1 MKFHATLSP
10 QTAQYATRGHL
21 DITRRLTPLDPS
33 EAVNPILAGID
44 NRRGALFT
52 SGYEFPGR
60 YSRWDVGF
68 LNPPIELR
76 SSRGRFE
83 IQALNERGL
92 PLLDF
97 LFGHLSADPVFAL
110 QRTTGGLISGSVLRR
125 EDEEELLSEEDR
137 TRRPSIFTLIRS
149 IKDALESPE
158 DSQLGLYGGFGYDLV
173 FQFEPMPLKHERTL
187 ERPDIV
193 LYLPDEITVVDRQLG
208 QAYRLSYDFAF
219 EGRSTEG
226 LDRGTPE
233 TLNAA
238 SLRSR
243 IASAGELPAYVPGR
257 YAKLVDTAI
266 EQFKVGN
273 LFEVVP
279 TQTLYEPCPDAPS
292 AVFRRLS
299 EINPSP
305 YGFIV
310 NLGTEHLVG
319 SSPEM
324 YVRVEG
330 KRMETCPISGTIKR
344 GASPIEDAEQIRR
357 LLNSRKDEAELNMCT
372 DVDRNDKSR
381 VCEPGSVNV
390 IGHRQIETYS
400 HLFHTVDHV
409 EGTLRDGY
417 DALDAFMT
425 HMWAVT
431 VTGAPKKA
439 AIQWIENH
447 EDSPRD
453 WYGGAVG
460 YYSFDG
466 SLNTGLTLRTIRIK
480 GGVAEIRVG
489 ATLLYDS
496 VPAEEEEET
505 LTKGAALVKAVRGGQ
520 AAAADGG
527 ASDADGIDT
536 DANAK
541 PGAGKRLLFV
551 DHEDSFVHT
560 LAGYFKETGAD
571 VLVQRTP
578 SALRTLRGGEEFDGV
593 VLSPGP
599 GRPDDFRMREVLEL
613 ALGRE
618 LPLFGVCLGLQ
629 GIVEYYGGSLGILDV
644 PQHGKPATVETSAG
658 CPLFA
663 GIDEPFKVGRYHS
676 LYAEHMPDC
685 LEVTARSED
694 GVVMGVRHRELPV
707 YAVQFHPESLLTAGG
722 RIGHRIIDNF
732 MRAASRS
739 EASAR

>member
-1 MKFHATLSP
+1 MKFKATLSP
-10 QTAQYATRGHL
+10 QQATYATRGHL
-21 DITRRLTPLDPS
+21 QVTRTLTPLDSS
-33 EAVNPILAGID
+33 EAISSILTAID
-44 NRRGALFT
+44 TQRGALFT

-76 SSRGRFE
+76 SSRGLFE
-83 IQALNERGL
+83 IQALNERGDL
-92 PLLDF
+92 LLDF
-97 LFGHLSADPVFAL
+97 LYDRLAADPVFDL
-110 QRTTGGLISGSVLRR
+110 SREGRLISGSILHR
-125 EDEEELLSEEDR
+125 EDEDEMLSEEDR
-137 TRRPSIFTLIRS
+137 TRRPSIFTLVRS
-149 IKDALESPE
+149 IKEALEAPE
-158 DSQLGLYGGFGYDLV
+158 DSQLGLYGAFGYDLV
-173 FQFEPMPLKHERTL
+173 FQFEPMELKHERTL
-187 ERPDIV
+187 ERPDVV
-193 LYLPDEITVVDRQLG
+193 LYLPDEIVIVDRQQD
-208 QAYRLSYDFAF
+208 QAYSLSYDFALD
-219 EGRSTEG
+219 GRSTEG
-226 LDRGTPE
+226 LDRSTPS
-233 TLNAA
+233 TAA
-238 SLRSR
+238 IVPGVDRSQ
-243 IASAGELPAYVPGR
+243 LPAYVPGR
-257 YAKLVDTAI
+257 YASLVDTAI

-279 TQTLYEPCPDAPS
+279 TQTIYEPCPDAPS
-292 AVFRRLS
+292 VVFERLS
-299 EINPSP
+299 AINPSP

-310 NLGTEHLVG
+310 NLGSEHLVG

-344 GASPIEDAEQIRR
+344 GASPIEDAEQIRK

-409 EGTLRDGY
+409 EGTLREGN

-439 AIQWIENH
+439 AIRWIEDH

-460 YYSFDG
+460 FYSFDG
-466 SLNTGLTLRTIRIK
+466 GLNTGLTLRTIRIRQ
-480 GGVAEIRVG
+480 GTAEIRVG

-496 VPAEEEEET
+496 IPAEEEEET
-505 LTKGAALVKAVRGGQ
+505 LTKGAALIKAVRGLQ
-520 AAAADGG
+520 PARAASNLSAADS
-527 ASDADGIDT
+527 ALPAPGI
-536 DANAK
+536 
-541 PGAGKRLLFV
+541 GKRLLFV

-560 LAGYFKETGAD
+560 LAGYFKETGAE
-571 VLVQRTP
+571 VLVLRTAA
-578 SALRTLRGGEEFDGV
+578 ALRTLRGSESFDAV

-599 GRPDDFRMREVLEL
+599 GRPDDFRMREVLDL
-613 ALGRE
+613 AAERE

-629 GIVEYYGGSLGILDV
+629 GIVEYYGGVLGILDV
-644 PQHGKPATVETSAG
+644 PQHGKPAQVSAAAD
-658 CPLFA
+658 CPLFD
-663 GIDEPFKVGRYHS
+663 GIEEPFKVGRYHS
-676 LYAEHMPDC
+676 LHAERMPEC

-694 GVVMGVRHRELPV
+694 GVVMGIRHRELPV
-707 YAVQFHPESLLTAGG
+707 YAVQFHPESLLTAEG
-722 RIGHRIIDNF
+722 RIGHQIIGNF
-732 MRAASRS
+732 MRAVSLSRS
-739 EASAR
+739 TVR

>member
-1 MKFHATLSP
+1 MKFQATLSP
-10 QTAQYATRGHL
+10 QQTTYVTQGNL
-21 DITRRLTPLDPS
+21 EITRTLTPLDSS
-33 EAVNPILAGID
+33 EAVSPILDRID
-44 NRRGALFT
+44 SHRGALFT

-76 SSRGRFE
+76 SSRGLFE
-83 IQALNERGL
+83 IQSLNERGDL
-92 PLLDF
+92 LLDF
-97 LFGHLSADPVFAL
+97 LHHHLSADPVFDL
-110 QRTTGGLISGSVLRR
+110 SRDGGLISGSILHQ

-149 IKDALESPE
+149 IKNALEAPE
-158 DSQLGLYGGFGYDLV
+158 DSQLGLYGAFGYDLV

-187 ERPDIV
+187 ERPDVV
-193 LYLPDEITVVDRQLG
+193 LYLPDEIVMVDRQMG
-208 QAYRLSYDFAF
+208 QAYKLSYDFAR
-219 EGRSTEG
+219 EGRSTAG
-226 LDRGTPE
+226 LDRTTPE
-233 TLNAA
+233 TATA
-238 SLRSR
+238 T
-243 IASAGELPAYVPGR
+243 ASAKIPPHLPEYVPGR
-257 YAKLVDTAI
+257 YASLVDTAI
-266 EQFKVGN
+266 EEFKVGN

-279 TQTLYEPCPDAPS
+279 TQTLYEPCPEAPS
-292 AVFRRLS
+292 AVFRRLC

-324 YVRVEG
+324 YVRVEN

-344 GASPIEDAEQIRR
+344 GASPIEDAEQIRK
-357 LLNSRKDEAELNMCT
+357 LLNSHKDEAELNMCT

-409 EGTLRDGY
+409 EGTLREGC

-439 AIQWIENH
+439 AIRWIEDH

-460 YYSFDG
+460 FYSFDG
-466 SLNTGLTLRTIRIK
+466 GLNTGLTLRTIRIR

-496 VPAEEEEET
+496 IPAEEEEET
-505 LTKGAALVKAVRGGQ
+505 LTKGAALLKAVRGNRTAGAATTLSVAEQ
-520 AAAADGG
+520 AF
-527 ASDADGIDT
+527 
-536 DANAK
+536 NK
-541 PGAGKRLLFV
+541 PGVGKRLLFV

-560 LAGYFKETGAD
+560 LAGYFKETGAE
-571 VLVQRTP
+571 VLVLRTP
-578 SALRTLRGGEEFDGV
+578 AALRMLRSGEAFDGI

-599 GRPDDFRMREVLEL
+599 GRPDDFRMREVLDL
-613 ALGRE
+613 ALQRE
-618 LPLFGVCLGLQ
+618 VPLFGVCLGLQ
-629 GIVEYYGGSLGILDV
+629 GIVEYFGGSLGILGV
-644 PQHGKPATVETSAG
+644 PQHGKPAYVTATAD
-658 CPLFA
+658 CPLFE
-663 GIDEPFKVGRYHS
+663 GIDGAFKVGRYHS
-676 LYAEHMPDC
+676 LHADTMPES

-694 GVVMGVRHRELPV
+694 GVVMGIRHRELPI

-722 RIGHRIIDNF
+722 RIGHQIIGNF
-732 MRAASRS
+732 MRTANLSQ
-739 EASAR
+739 SAVR

>member
-1 MKFHATLSP
+1 MKFKATLSP
-10 QTAQYATRGHL
+10 QQATYATRGQL
-21 DITRRLTPLDPS
+21 EVTRNLTPLDSS
-33 EAVNPILAGID
+33 EAISSILTKID
-44 NRRGALFT
+44 TQRGALFT

-76 SSRGRFE
+76 SSRGLFE
-83 IQALNERGL
+83 IQALNERGDL
-92 PLLDF
+92 LLDF
-97 LFGHLSADPVFAL
+97 LYRHLSADPVFNL
-110 QRTTGGLISGSVLRR
+110 GRDGRLVSGSILSR
-125 EDEEELLSEEDR
+125 EDEDELLSEEDR

-149 IKDALESPE
+149 IKEALEAPE
-158 DSQLGLYGGFGYDLV
+158 DSHLGLYGAFGYDLV
-173 FQFEPMPLKHERTL
+173 FQFEPMELKHERTL

-193 LYLPDEITVVDRQLG
+193 LYLPDEIIIVDRQQD
-208 QAYRLSYDFAF
+208 QAYSLSYDFDL
-219 EGRSTEG
+219 EGRSTAG
-226 LDRGTPE
+226 LNRSTPA
-233 TLNAA
+233 TKALSPAPQQ
-238 SLRSR
+238 
-243 IASAGELPAYVPGR
+243 LPAYVPGR
-257 YAKLVDTAI
+257 YASLVDTAI
-266 EQFKVGN
+266 DQFKVGN

-279 TQTLYEPCPDAPS
+279 TQTIYEPCPDAPS
-292 AVFRRLS
+292 VVFERLS

-310 NLGTEHLVG
+310 NLGNEHLVG

-344 GASPIEDAEQIRR
+344 GASPIEDAEQIRK

-409 EGTLRDGY
+409 EGTLREGS

-439 AIQWIENH
+439 AIRWIEDH

-460 YYSFDG
+460 FYSFDG
-466 SLNTGLTLRTIRIK
+466 GLNTGLTLRTIRIRE
-480 GGVAEIRVG
+480 GTAEIRVG

-496 VPAEEEEET
+496 IPAEEEEET
-505 LTKGAALVKAVRGGQ
+505 LTKGAALVKAVRGQ
-520 AAAADGG
+520 KPAAVSASLSLDSAAVDP
-527 ASDADGIDT
+527 S
-536 DANAK
+536 

-560 LAGYFKETGAD
+560 LAGYFKETGAE
-571 VLVQRTP
+571 VLVLRTP
-578 SALRTLRGGEEFDGV
+578 AALRMLRSSEPFDGI

-599 GRPDDFRMREVLEL
+599 GRPEDFRMREVLDL
-613 ALGRE
+613 ATERE
-618 LPLFGVCLGLQ
+618 MPMFGVCLGLQ

-644 PQHGKPATVETSAG
+644 PQHGKPALISTSAN
-658 CPLFA
+658 CPLFD
-663 GIDEPFKVGRYHS
+663 GISDGFKVGRYHS
-676 LYAEHMPDC
+676 LYAENMPDC

-694 GVVMGVRHRELPV
+694 GVVMGIRHRDLPV
-707 YAVQFHPESLLTAGG
+707 YAVQFHPESLLTASE
-722 RIGHRIIDNF
+722 RIGHRIIGNF
-732 MRAASRS
+732 MRAAKLS
-739 EASAR
+739 ESAAQ

>member
-1 MKFHATLSP
+1 MKFQSTLSP
-10 QTAQYATRGHL
+10 QQSTYFTQSHL
-21 DITRRLTPLDPS
+21 EITRVLTPLDS
-33 EAVNPILAGID
+33 EEAVSPILNHID
-44 NRRGALFT
+44 RHRGALFT

-76 SSRGRFE
+76 SSRGLFE
-83 IQALNERGL
+83 IQALNERGDL
-92 PLLDF
+92 LLDF
-97 LFGHLSADPVFAL
+97 LYNHLTADPVFQL
-110 QRTTGGLISGSVLRR
+110 SRNERLIEGSIIHS
-125 EDEEELLSEEDR
+125 EEEDMLSEEDR

-149 IKDALESPE
+149 IKQALEAPE
-158 DSQLGLYGGFGYDLV
+158 DSQLGLYGSFGYDLV

-187 ERPDIV
+187 ERPDVV
-193 LYLPDEITVVDRQLG
+193 LYLPDEIIMVDRQLG
-208 QAYRLSYDFAF
+208 QAYKLSYDFAMD
-219 EGRSTEG
+219 GRSTAG
-226 LDRGTPE
+226 LDRLTPP
-233 TLNAA
+233 TTNSTTPLPTQ
-238 SLRSR
+238 
-243 IASAGELPAYVPGR
+243 IELPKYQPGR
-257 YAKLVDTAI
+257 YASLVDTAI

-279 TQTLYEPCPDAPS
+279 TQTLYEPCPEPPS

-324 YVRVEG
+324 YVRVEN

-344 GASPIEDAEQIRR
+344 GASPIEDAEQIRK

-409 EGTLRDGY
+409 EGTLREGC

-439 AIQWIENH
+439 AIRWIEDH

-460 YYSFDG
+460 FYSFDG
-466 SLNTGLTLRTIRIK
+466 GLNTGLTLRTIRIR

-496 VPAEEEEET
+496 IPAEEEEET
-505 LTKGAALVKAVRGGQ
+505 LTKGAALVKAVRGNRNVDSTAGSQ
-520 AAAADGG
+520 A
-527 ASDADGIDT
+527 I
-536 DANAK
+536 NNK

-560 LAGYFKETGAD
+560 LAGYFKETGAE
-571 VLVQRTP
+571 VLVLRTP
-578 SALRTLRGGEEFDGV
+578 AALRVLQGQEVFDGV

-599 GRPDDFRMREVLEL
+599 GRPDDFRMREVLDL
-613 ALGRE
+613 AMDRQ

-629 GIVEYYGGSLGILDV
+629 GIVEYFGGSLGILDT
-644 PQHGKPATVETSAG
+644 PQHGKPAYVTTSSD
-658 CPLFA
+658 CPLFE
-663 GIDEPFKVGRYHS
+663 GIDEAFKVGRYHS
-676 LYAEHMPDC
+676 LYAEKMPEN

-694 GVVMGVRHRELPV
+694 GVVMGVRHRELPI

-722 RIGHRIIDNF
+722 RIGHRIIENF
-732 MRAASRS
+732 MR
-739 EASAR
+739 SAQLSPSPVLND

>member
-1 MKFHATLSP
+1 MKFEATLSP
-10 QTAQYATRGHL
+10 QRAVYATRGRL
-21 DITRRLTPLDPS
+21 EVTRTLTPLDAS
-33 EAVNPILAGID
+33 EAVTPILADID
-44 NRRGALFT
+44 SRRGALFT

-83 IQALNERGL
+83 IQALNERGDL
-92 PLLDF
+92 LLDF
-97 LFGHLSADPVFAL
+97 LHLTLSADPAFEL
-110 QRTTGGLISGSVLRR
+110 GREGRLITGSVLQR
-125 EDEEELLSEEDR
+125 EDEDELMSEEDR
-137 TRRPSIFTLIRS
+137 TRRPSIFTLIRR
-149 IKDALESPE
+149 IKEALEAPE
-158 DSQLGLYGGFGYDLV
+158 DSQLGLYGAFGYDLV

-187 ERPDIV
+187 ERPDVV
-193 LYLPDEITVVDRQLG
+193 LYLPDEIVMVDRQLG
-208 QAYRLSYDFAF
+208 QAYKLSYDFALAD
-219 EGRSTEG
+219 GRSTAG
-226 LDRGTPE
+226 LPRVTPP
-233 TLNAA
+233 TANAA
-238 SLRSR
+238 G
-243 IASAGELPAYVPGR
+243 AQGVLPKLPDYVPGR
-257 YAKLVDTAI
+257 YASLVDTAI
-266 EQFKVGN
+266 EEFKVGN

-279 TQTLYEPCPDAPS
+279 TQTLYEPCPEAPS

-344 GASPIEDAEQIRR
+344 GASPIEDAEQIRK

-409 EGTLRDGY
+409 EGTLREGC

-439 AIQWIENH
+439 AIRWIEDH

-460 YYSFDG
+460 FYSFDG
-466 SLNTGLTLRTIRIK
+466 GLNTGLTLRTIRIR

-496 VPAEEEEET
+496 IPAEEEEET
-505 LTKGAALVKAVRGGQ
+505 LTKGAALVKAVRGSRAPAN
-520 AAAADGG
+520 AAPAGT
-527 ASDADGIDT
+527 DADRL
-536 DANAK
+536 
-541 PGAGKRLLFV
+541 PGLGKRLLFV

-560 LAGYFKETGAD
+560 LAGYFKETGAEVR
-571 VLVQRTP
+571 VLRTP
-578 SALRTLRGGEEFDGV
+578 AALRVLRGGETFDGI

-599 GRPDDFRMREVLEL
+599 GRPDDFRMREVLDL
-613 ALGRE
+613 AAGRE
-618 LPLFGVCLGLQ
+618 VPMFGVCLGLQ
-629 GIVEYYGGSLGILDV
+629 GIVEYYGGRLGVLDV
-644 PQHGKPATVETSAG
+644 PQHGKPALVSASAE
-658 CPLFA
+658 CPLFD
-663 GIDEPFKVGRYHS
+663 GIDGPFKVGRYHS
-676 LYAEHMPDC
+676 LHAENMPDC

-694 GVVMGVRHRELPV
+694 GVVMGIRHRELPV

-722 RIGHRIIDNF
+722 RIGHRIIGNF
-732 MRAASRS
+732 MRAANLSRS
-739 EASAR
+739 SAR

>member
-1 MKFHATLSP
+1 MKFKATLSP
-10 QTAQYATRGHL
+10 QQINYATRDQL
-21 DITRRLTPLDPS
+21 QVTRTLTPLDSS
-33 EAVNPILAGID
+33 EAVSSLLAHID
-44 NRRGALFT
+44 DKRGALFT
-52 SGYEFPGR
+52 SGYEYPGR

-83 IQALNERGL
+83 IRALNERGDL
-92 PLLDF
+92 LLKFLLDI
-97 LFGHLSADPVFAL
+97 LSSDPVFAL
-110 QRTTGGLISGSVLRR
+110 HHEAGSRLIEGTVLRR
-125 EDEEELLSEEDR
+125 EDEEEQLSEEDR
-137 TRRPSIFTLIRS
+137 TRRPSIFTLIR
-149 IKDALESPE
+149 KVKEALEAPE
-158 DSQLGLYGGFGYDLV
+158 DSQLGLYGAFGYDLV

-187 ERPDIV
+187 ERPDVV
-193 LYLPDEITVVDRQLG
+193 LYLPDEIVMVDRQQD
-208 QAYRLSYDFAF
+208 QAYKLSYDFAL
-219 EGRSTEG
+219 GSRSTAG
-226 LDRGTPE
+226 LDRQTPS
-233 TLNAA
+233 TAALNAGTA
-238 SLRSR
+238 HSK
-243 IASAGELPAYVPGR
+243 LPDYVPGR

-266 EQFKVGN
+266 EEFKVGN

-279 TQTLYEPCPDAPS
+279 TQTLYEPCPDTPS

-299 EINPSP
+299 AINPSP

-310 NLGTEHLVG
+310 NLGGEHLVG

-344 GASPIEDAEQIRR
+344 GASPIEDAEQIRK
-357 LLNSRKDEAELNMCT
+357 LLNSHKDEAELNMCT

-409 EGTLRDGY
+409 EGTLREGY

-439 AIQWIENH
+439 AIRWIEEH

-460 YYSFDG
+460 FYSFDG
-466 SLNTGLTLRTIRIK
+466 GLNTGLTLRTIRIRE
-480 GGVAEIRVG
+480 GVAEIRVG

-496 VPAEEEEET
+496 IPAEEEEET
-505 LTKGAALVKAVRGGQ
+505 LTKGAALVKAVRGTQ
-520 AAAADGG
+520 PTAAAYSDSPAASSAD
-527 ASDADGIDT
+527 
-536 DANAK
+536 K
-541 PGAGKRLLFV
+541 PGSGKRLLFV

-560 LAGYFKETGAD
+560 LAGYFKETGAE

-578 SALRTLRGGEEFDGV
+578 AALRTLRSNESFDGV

-599 GRPDDFRMREVLEL
+599 GRPDDFQMREVLKL
-613 ALGRE
+613 ALERE

-629 GIVEYYGGSLGILDV
+629 GIVEYFGGRLGILNV
-644 PQHGKPATVETSAG
+644 PQHGKPALVRAMTS
-658 CPLFA
+658 CPLFE
-663 GIDEPFKVGRYHS
+663 GIEGPFKVGRYHS
-676 LYAEHMPDC
+676 LHAEEMPDC
-685 LEVTARSED
+685 LEITARSED
-694 GVVMGVRHRELPV
+694 DVVMGIRHRERPI

-722 RIGHRIIDNF
+722 RIGHQIIDNF
-732 MRAASRS
+732 MRTANLSESAAQS
-739 EASAR
+739 

>member
-1 MKFHATLSP
+1 MKFKSILSP
-10 QTAQYATRGHL
+10 QQTTYETRGRL
-21 DITRRLTPLDPS
+21 QVARTLTPLDS
-33 EAVNPILAGID
+33 TEAVSSLLAHID
-44 NRRGALFT
+44 DKRGALFT
-52 SGYEFPGR
+52 SGYEYPGR

-83 IQALNERGL
+83 IRALNERGDL
-92 PLLDF
+92 LLDF
-97 LFGHLSADPVFAL
+97 LLERLSSDPVFQL
-110 QRTTGGLISGSVLRR
+110 NHESGSRLIEGTVLRR
-125 EDEEELLSEEDR
+125 DDEDELLSEEDR

-149 IKDALESPE
+149 VKEALEAPE
-158 DSQLGLYGGFGYDLV
+158 DSQLGLYGAFGYDLV

-193 LYLPDEITVVDRQLG
+193 LYLPDEIVMVDRQQD
-208 QAYRLSYDFAF
+208 QAYKLSYDFAL
-219 EGRSTEG
+219 GSRSTAG
-226 LDRGTPE
+226 LDRLTPS
-233 TLNAA
+233 TASSNAGA
-238 SLRSR
+238 HPTE
-243 IASAGELPAYVPGR
+243 IPDYVPGR

-292 AVFRRLS
+292 DVFRRLS
-299 EINPSP
+299 AINPSP

-310 NLGTEHLVG
+310 NLGDEHLVG

-344 GASPIEDAEQIRR
+344 GASPIEDAEQIRT

-439 AIQWIENH
+439 AIRWIEDH

-460 YYSFDG
+460 FYSFDG
-466 SLNTGLTLRTIRIK
+466 GLNTGLTLRTIRIRES
-480 GGVAEIRVG
+480 VAEIRVG

-496 VPAEEEEET
+496 IPADEEEET
-505 LTKGAALVKAVRGGQ
+505 LTKGAALVKAVRGTRP
-520 AAAADGG
+520 AAATIAAESVSAIAD
-527 ASDADGIDT
+527 
-536 DANAK
+536 K
-541 PGAGKRLLFV
+541 PGSGKRLLFV

-560 LAGYFKETGAD
+560 LAGYFKETGAE
-571 VLVQRTP
+571 VLVLRTP
-578 SALRTLRGGEEFDGV
+578 AALHALRGGESFDGV

-599 GRPDDFRMREVLEL
+599 GRPDDFRMREVLDL
-613 ALGRE
+613 ALGRGV
-618 LPLFGVCLGLQ
+618 PLFGVCLGLQ
-629 GIVEYYGGSLGILDV
+629 GIVEYYGGRLGVLNV
-644 PQHGKPATVETSAG
+644 PQHGKPALVSATSD
-658 CPLFA
+658 CPLFER
-663 GIDEPFKVGRYHS
+663 IDGPFKVGRYHS
-676 LYAEHMPDC
+676 LYAEQMPDC

-694 GVVMGVRHRELPV
+694 GVVMGIRHRELPV

-732 MRAASRS
+732 MRTANLSQ
-739 EASAR
+739 SATR

>member
-1 MKFHATLSP
+1 MKFKATLSP
-10 QTAQYATRGHL
+10 QQATYATRGEL
-21 DITRRLTPLDPS
+21 EVTRTLTPLDSS
-33 EAVNPILAGID
+33 EAIASILTAID
-44 NRRGALFT
+44 THRGALFT

-76 SSRGRFE
+76 SSRGLFE
-83 IQALNERGL
+83 IQALNERGDL
-92 PLLDF
+92 LLDF
-97 LFGHLSADPVFAL
+97 LHRHLSADPVFEL
-110 QRTTGGLISGSVLRR
+110 GRDGRLISGSILRQGD
-125 EDEEELLSEEDR
+125 EDERLSEEER

-149 IKDALESPE
+149 IKEALESPE
-158 DSQLGLYGGFGYDLV
+158 DSQLGLYGAFGYDLV
-173 FQFEPMPLKHERTL
+173 FQFEPMELKHERTL
-187 ERPDIV
+187 ERPDVV
-193 LYLPDEITVVDRQLG
+193 LYLPDEIVIVDRQQD
-208 QAYRLSYDFAF
+208 QAYRLSYDFTS
-219 EGRSTEG
+219 EGRSTHG
-226 LDRGTPE
+226 LDHSTPV
-233 TLNAA
+233 TRALAA
-238 SLRSR
+238 SPAR
-243 IASAGELPAYVPGR
+243 EQLPAYVPGR
-257 YAKLVDTAI
+257 YASLVDTAI

-279 TQTLYEPCPDAPS
+279 TQTIYEPCPDAPS
-292 AVFRRLS
+292 VVFERLS
-299 EINPSP
+299 AINPSP

-310 NLGTEHLVG
+310 NLGNEHLVG

-344 GASPIEDAEQIRR
+344 GASPIEDAEQIRK

-409 EGTLRDGY
+409 EGTLREGS

-439 AIQWIENH
+439 AIRWIEDH

-460 YYSFDG
+460 FYSFDG
-466 SLNTGLTLRTIRIK
+466 GLNTGLTLRTIRIRE
-480 GGVAEIRVG
+480 GTAEIRVG

-496 VPAEEEEET
+496 IPAEEEEET
-505 LTKGAALVKAVRGGQ
+505 LTKGAALVKAVRGLP
-520 AAAADGG
+520 AAAATSSPAD
-527 ASDADGIDT
+527 SDA
-536 DANAK
+536 A
-541 PGAGKRLLFV
+541 PGKGRRLLFV

-560 LAGYFKETGAD
+560 LAGYFKETGAE
-571 VLVQRTP
+571 VLVLRTP
-578 SALRTLRGGEEFDGV
+578 AALRTLQEGRERFDAL

-599 GRPDDFRMREVLEL
+599 GRPDDFRMREVLDL
-613 ALGRE
+613 AAKRE

-644 PQHGKPATVETSAG
+644 PQHGKPALVSTSAD
-658 CPLFA
+658 CPLFE
-663 GIDEPFKVGRYHS
+663 GISDAFKVGRYHS
-676 LYAEHMPDC
+676 LHADSMPDC

-694 GVVMGVRHRELPV
+694 GVVMGIRHRELPV

-732 MRAASRS
+732 MRQVNLS
-739 EASAR
+739 ESAVR

>member
-1 MKFHATLSP
+1 MKFQATLSP
-10 QTAQYATRGHL
+10 QQSIYATRGNL
-21 DITRRLTPLDPS
+21 EITRILTPLDSS
-33 EAVNPILAGID
+33 EAVSPILEGID
-44 NRRGALFT
+44 RYRGALFT

-76 SSRGRFE
+76 SSRGSFE
-83 IQALNERGL
+83 IQAINERGDL
-92 PLLDF
+92 LLDF
-97 LFGHLSADPVFAL
+97 LFHHLSDNPVFTME
-110 QRTTGGLISGSVLRR
+110 REGRLITGSVLRN
-125 EDEEELLSEEDR
+125 EDEDDLLSEEDR
-137 TRRPSIFTLIRS
+137 TRRPSIFTLMRS
-149 IKDALESPE
+149 IKELLEAPE
-158 DSQLGLYGGFGYDLV
+158 DSQLGLYGAFGYDLV

-187 ERPDIV
+187 ERPDVV
-193 LYLPDEITVVDRQLG
+193 LYLPDEIVMVDRQLG
-208 QAYRLSYDFAF
+208 QAYKLSYDFAYN
-219 EGRSTEG
+219 GGSTAG
-226 LDRGTPE
+226 LDRSTPP
-233 TLNAA
+233 TANAA
-238 SLRSR
+238 QPQH
-243 IASAGELPAYVPGR
+243 SAPELPDYVPGH
-257 YAKLVDTAI
+257 YAQLVDTAI

-279 TQTLYEPCPDAPS
+279 TQTLYEPCPEAPS
-292 AVFRRLS
+292 AVFLRLS

-344 GASPIEDAEQIRR
+344 GASPIEDAEQIRK
-357 LLNSRKDEAELNMCT
+357 LLNSHKDEAELNMCT

-381 VCEPGSVNV
+381 VCEPGSINV

-409 EGTLRDGY
+409 EGTLREGY

-439 AIQWIENH
+439 AIRWIEDH

-460 YYSFDG
+460 FYSFDG
-466 SLNTGLTLRTIRIK
+466 GLNTGLTLRTIRIR

-496 VPAEEEEET
+496 IPAEEEEET
-505 LTKGAALVKAVRGGQ
+505 LTKGAALLKAVRGTRAGT
-520 AAAADGG
+520 AAVQTQ
-527 ASDADGIDT
+527 S
-536 DANAK
+536 K
-541 PGAGKRLLFV
+541 PGTGKRLLFV

-560 LAGYFKETGAD
+560 LAGYFKETGAEVR
-571 VLVQRTP
+571 VLRT
-578 SALRTLRGGEEFDGV
+578 SAALRVLRSGESFDGI

-599 GRPDDFRMREVLEL
+599 GRPDDFRMREVLDL
-613 ALGRE
+613 ALDHE
-618 LPLFGVCLGLQ
+618 MPMFGVCLGLQ
-629 GIVEYYGGSLGILDV
+629 GIVEYYGGNLGVLNI
-644 PQHGKPATVETSAG
+644 PQHGKPALVTSSAG
-658 CPLFA
+658 CPLFD
-663 GIDEPFKVGRYHS
+663 GIDGSFKVGRYHS
-676 LYAEHMPDC
+676 LYAETMPDC

-694 GVVMGVRHRELPV
+694 GVVMGIRHRELPV

-722 RIGHRIIDNF
+722 RIGHQIIENF
-732 MRAASRS
+732 MRTTALSSSAAR
-739 EASAR
+739 